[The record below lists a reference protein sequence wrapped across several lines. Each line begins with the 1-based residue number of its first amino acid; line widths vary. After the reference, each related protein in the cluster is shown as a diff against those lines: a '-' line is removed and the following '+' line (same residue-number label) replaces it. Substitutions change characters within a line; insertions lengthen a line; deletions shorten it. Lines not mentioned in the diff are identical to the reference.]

1 VLALTCTRLSVRDP
15 RSQFTTH
22 PRPGSVPRPHR
33 RPETTT
39 DPTHDDVSRGR
50 QTKSQVRNEPKSE
63 LPSLRKT
70 KRRWHDLGR
79 LGIKW
84 GSHSTGYDRERV
96 LQTRTGHLRH
106 GTVVGRAEMISH
118 SITHGFSFT
127 LSSRLL
133 YFVSWMTAEFLKET
147 SAYFHLASSFGGLP
161 LCGCSWRSG
170 IFDVVFCTLN
180 KL

>member
-22 PRPGSVPRPHR
+22 PRHGSVPRPHR

-133 YFVSWMTAEFLKET
+133 SFVSWMTAE
-147 SAYFHLASSFGGLP
+147 
-161 LCGCSWRSG
+161 SWRRLRLT
-170 IFDVVFCTLN
+170 FTWQVRLEDFHFVDVPGEVEYLMSYFVR
-180 KL
+180 